1 MFPNFE
7 NSEIFK
13 SCVMAEKQA
22 QRLMADCQNKFELF
36 IKTFFIKFGKLQIPG
51 YHKSAVRT
59 GASTV

>member
-1 MFPNFE
+1 
-7 NSEIFK
+7 
-13 SCVMAEKQA
+13 MAEKQA